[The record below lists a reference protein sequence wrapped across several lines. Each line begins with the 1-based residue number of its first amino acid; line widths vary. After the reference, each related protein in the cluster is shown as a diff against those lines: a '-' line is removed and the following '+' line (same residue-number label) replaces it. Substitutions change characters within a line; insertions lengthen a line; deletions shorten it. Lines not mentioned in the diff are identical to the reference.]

1 MSLVLNMVGGSGGGK
16 LKDTDAVL
24 VVTVPTGSTVTATK
38 SGTTLTPTM
47 WVKAADN
54 TLDCAIFSIPASQF
68 DSTTPWTITATLGT
82 YSATATVTIDSNKQ
96 YDLSMAAKWFI
107 RDGVLVNPLFEIFG
121 NVTASQG
128 SGVYTIQ
135 TTSNNTGGL
144 KAANVDLS
152 RFTTIV
158 LELSSGCKSWKGT
171 GVPAVGFG
179 NGIKVSDDNVVGFT
193 GSTYLS
199 NATGNIGQGQYT
211 VDVSAV
217 DGSCEV
223 ACSVGGSKSLSP
235 TNGILNIVNAYLK

>member
-158 LELSSGCKSWKGT
+158 LELSSGCESWKGT

-235 TNGILNIVNAYLK
+235 INGILNIVNAYLK

>member
-1 MSLVLNMVGGSGGGK
+1 MSLVLNMVGGGSGGG
-16 LKDTDAVL
+16 LDPSDALIHVNASL
-24 VVTVPTGSTVTATK
+24 GSTVTFAKGGVTVK
-38 SGTTLTPTM
+38 TIPPNEAFSNVDGETADYYYPVKTANYGT
-47 WVKAADN
+47 
-54 TLDCAIFSIPASQF
+54 
-68 DSTTPWTITATLGT
+68 WTVTATLGT
-82 YSATATVTIDSNKQ
+82 DSATATVTIDSNKQ

-135 TTSNNTGGL
+135 TTSNNSGGL

-179 NGIKVSDDNVVGFT
+179 TGIKLSGDNVVGFT

-235 TNGILNIVNAYLK
+235 INGILNIVNAYLK